1 MMRNKNKLLV
11 SGLLALLLLLAGC
24 GNQGTDAAPIA
35 AAETEAVPT
44 PTPTV
49 EIDIGGSTVLPD
61 AETLALSEGGFTLEA
76 LCAAARKL
84 PAVTAIELGETS
96 LGADGLVTIRAAY
109 PNARISWRKTVEG
122 IALSDTTVSLDLSDA
137 DDETVTALCLY
148 FPLMSDLREINT
160 VAANGYTAMS
170 FENLE
175 RLDKAAAQARLL
187 VRFSLYGLDADND
200 TTELRYERKNIGNDG
215 VAVFRQVLP
224 YLDSLELLRVKSCGI
239 TDYDGMEALK
249 NDFTDVNV
257 VFSVDIRG
265 WPFMTDTTLI
275 NTPRLLDNNVH
286 LLKYMHDVLYLDIGH
301 NRYLTNVEFV
311 RYFPKLQVAIVS
323 LTNISDISPF
333 EACPDIEF
341 FECITTPIS
350 DISVLA
356 GMEKL
361 EYVNIGAMKNL
372 ADISPLYGKQTL
384 KQVRICGTTYNHVT
398 REQVEELKA
407 SLPESCFVSDGG
419 GDPTTSGQWR
429 FKPGGGYTE
438 RYALLREQM
447 QYDFAFDD
455 RQCNSPSEG

>member
-1 MMRNKNKLLV
+1 MIRNKQKLLV
-11 SGLLALLLLLAGC
+11 SVVLAAVLLLAGC
-24 GNQGTDAAPIA
+24 GQQDAVSAPVA
-35 AAETEAVPT
+35 AAETEAPPT
-44 PTPTV
+44 PTPLV
-49 EIDIGGSTVLPD
+49 ELDVGGSVVRVD
-61 AETLALSEGGFTLEA
+61 AETLELSDGRFTLEA
-76 LCAAARKL
+76 LCAAAKKL
-84 PAVTAIELGETS
+84 PSVTAIRLGETA
-96 LGADGLVTIRAAY
+96 LGPDGLVTIRASY
-109 PNARISWRKTVEG
+109 PAARVSWQKTVEG
-122 IALSDTTVSLDLSDA
+122 YALSDTTETLDLSSAGSDSIA
-137 DDETVTALCLY
+137 ALCLY
-148 FPLMSDLREINT
+148 LPLMDDLREINT
-160 VAANGYTAMS
+160 VGADGYTALS
-170 FENLE
+170 FEDLAQL
-175 RLDKAAAQARLL
+175 RFAAAAAKLA

-200 TTELRYERKNIGNDG
+200 TKELRYERKNIGNDG
-215 VAVFRQVLP
+215 VAVFRSVLP

-249 NDFTDVNV
+249 NDFTNVNV
-257 VFSVDIRG
+257 VFSVEIRG

-275 NTPRLLDNNVH
+275 NSPRLLDENVH

-301 NRYLTNVEFV
+301 NGYLTNVEFV

-372 ADISPLYGKQTL
+372 ADISPLYGKQSL

-407 SLPESCFVSDGG
+407 SLPETCFVSDGG

-429 FKPGGGYTE
+429 FKIGGGYTE

-455 RQCNSPSEG
+455 RQCNSPSA

>member
-1 MMRNKNKLLV
+1 MIRNRNKLLV
-11 SGLLALLLLLAGC
+11 SSLLALLLLLAGC
-24 GNQGTDAAPIA
+24 GQENIDVAV
-35 AAETEAVPT
+35 AETEPPPT
-44 PTPTV
+44 PAPV
-49 EIDIGGSTVLPD
+49 VAIDIGGSTVLPD
-61 AETLALSEGGFTLEA
+61 TGTLALSEGGFTLEA
-76 LCAAARKL
+76 LCAAAKKL
-84 PAVTAIELGETS
+84 PDVTVIQLGETV
-96 LGADGLVTIRAAY
+96 LGVDGLATIRAAY
-109 PNARISWRKTVEG
+109 PKARLSWQKTVEG
-122 IALSDTTVSLDLSDA
+122 MAVSDTTASLDLSAA
-137 DDETVTALCLY
+137 DDSVIAALCPYL
-148 FPLMSDLREINT
+148 PLMSDLREINT
-160 VAANGYTAMS
+160 VAADGYTALS
-170 FENLE
+170 FDNLA
-175 RLDKAAAQARLL
+175 LLKKAAPAVKLS

-200 TTELRYERKNIGNDG
+200 TAELRYEKKNIGNDG
-215 VAVFRQVLP
+215 VAVFRSVLP
-224 YLDSLELLRVKSCGI
+224 YLDNLELLRVKSCGI
-239 TDYDGMEALK
+239 TDYDGMEELK
-249 NDFTDVNV
+249 NDFSNVNI

-384 KQVRICGTTYNHVT
+384 KQVRICGSTYNHVT
-398 REQVEELKA
+398 SEQVEELKA
-407 SLPESCFVSDGG
+407 SLPESCFVSDVG

-429 FKPGGGYTE
+429 FKPDGSYTE
-438 RYALLREQM
+438 RYALLRQQM
-447 QYDFAFDD
+447 QYDLAFDY
-455 RQCNSPSEG
+455 RQCNSPSES